1 MMLKHIYLNKFIF
14 KINFVM
20 MTLIIT

>member
-1 MMLKHIYLNKFIF
+1 MLKHIYLNKFIF